1 MFLSKAKDK
10 NSCVALS
17 CSRLAC
23 VCDAVMRRQQ
33 QQQQRQQQQ
42 QQQQHQQMLSSAA
55 VDFGEMTSMDIVD
68 FATVD
73 GDELVPSLQ
82 VSDLRD
88 LTLTLTQ

>member
-1 MFLSKAKDK
+1 MST
-10 NSCVALS
+10 
-17 CSRLAC
+17 RLVF

-33 QQQQRQQQQ
+33 QQQQQQRQQQ
-42 QQQQHQQMLSSAA
+42 QQQQHQQMLGSAA

-68 FATVD
+68 FAPVD

-88 LTLTLTQ
+88 FTLSLNR